1 MTVAVAVDAPR
12 AVKMALAVIVKMALH
27 GGNDTPSHFRYEL
40 GLFSSESPAVSPV
53 ERWLT
58 G

>member
-1 MTVAVAVDAPR
+1 MAVGVAVDAPR
-12 AVKMALAVIVKMALH
+12 AVKMALTVIVKMALH
-27 GGNDTPSHFRYEL
+27 GGNDTPSHFGYEL
-40 GLFSSESPAVSPV
+40 DLLSSESPAVPPV